1 MNEIIETKGTR
12 LPIFKTRKKL
22 SVVELFAGIGSYAEA
37 LRRNGV
43 EHEIKGISEI
53 NKYAI
58 AAHKLLHGDIANYGD
73 IAKVEKL
80 PQTDMWCYSAPCT
93 DISLAG
99 QMRGMDRDS
108 NTASSLLWEVERL
121 LYTAKDHD
129 ELPKYLIM
137 ENVPMLVSKK
147 FIHSFN
153 EWLEVLEKLGYKN
166 YWQQLNAKD
175 YGIPQTRN
183 RVFLVSILE
192 PTHEFNFPQAF
203 PLEKVLLDY
212 LDSEVDEKYFISEA
226 FLLYCTDPTDR
237 NGFIRG
243 NRFKPHDTAK
253 SKYAFTITT
262 RKGSTPTDNF
272 VIVPEATL
280 KGYKEAYIGDGIYIN
295 RPHQKRGCVQKGKI
309 QTIKRTVNDLGVI
322 VEKDKALMIRKITPR
337 ESLRLMGWTDE
348 RIELI
353 INSFSDARLYTFAG
367 NGIVIDVLC
376 EIFKE
381 LFKYEDL

>member
-1 MNEIIETKGTR
+1 MNTIKNGDYS
-12 LPIFKTRKKL
+12 PVFKRTQNL
-22 SVVELFAGIGSYAEA
+22 TVVELFSGIGGYAEA
-37 LRRNGV
+37 LRRNNI
-43 EHEIKGISEI
+43 EHELMGISEI

-58 AAHKLLHGDIANYGD
+58 EAHKILHGNIPNYGD
-73 IAKVEKL
+73 IANVERL
-80 PQTDMWCYSAPCT
+80 PQADLWCYSAPCT

-99 QMRGMDRDS
+99 AMKGMDRNS

-121 LYTAKDHD
+121 LMKSKESN
-129 ELPKYLIM
+129 ELPKYLFM

-153 EWLEVLEKLGYKN
+153 EWLGFLETLGYKN
-166 YWQQLNAKD
+166 YWKQLNAKD

-183 RVFLVSILE
+183 RVFLVSILN
-192 PTHEFNFPQAF
+192 PSFEFEFPNAF
-203 PLEKVLLDY
+203 PLEKNLIDY
-212 LDSEVDEKYFISEA
+212 LEPVVDEKYFISEA

-243 NRFKPHDTAK
+243 NRFKPHDTTK
-253 SKYAFTITT
+253 SRYAFTITT
-262 RKGSTPTDNF
+262 RKGSTPTDNY

-280 KGYKEAYIGDGIYIN
+280 KGYKEAYLGDGIYIN

-309 QTIKRTVNDLGVI
+309 QTIKRTVSDLGVI
-322 VEKDKALMIRKITPR
+322 VERDKALMIRRITPR
-337 ESLRLMGWTDE
+337 ESLRLMGWTDD
-348 RIELI
+348 RIDLI
-353 INSFSDARLYTFAG
+353 IDKFSDARLYTFAG

-381 LFKYEDL
+381 LFKHGV

>member
-1 MNEIIETKGTR
+1 MNTKQNGDYS
-12 LPIFKTRKKL
+12 PVFKRTQNL
-22 SVVELFAGIGSYAEA
+22 TVVELFAGIGGYAEA
-37 LRRNGV
+37 LRRNNV
-43 EHEIKGISEI
+43 EHELMAISEI

-58 AAHKLLHGDIANYGD
+58 EAHKILHGDIPNYGD
-73 IAKVEKL
+73 IANVERL
-80 PQTDMWCYSAPCT
+80 PKADLWCYSAPCT

-99 QMRGMDRDS
+99 TMKGMDRNS

-121 LYTAKDHD
+121 MMKSKELN
-129 ELPKYLIM
+129 ELPKYLLM

-153 EWLEVLEKLGYKN
+153 EWLGFLEKLGYKN
-166 YWQQLNAKD
+166 YWKQLNAKD

-183 RVFLVSILE
+183 RVFLVSILNPGFEFTFPNAFQLDKKLIDYLE
-192 PTHEFNFPQAF
+192 PT
-203 PLEKVLLDY
+203 
-212 LDSEVDEKYFISEA
+212 VDEKYFISEA

-243 NRFKPHDTAK
+243 NRFKPHDTSK
-253 SKYAFTITT
+253 SQYAFTITT
-262 RKGSTPTDNF
+262 RKGSTPTDNY
-272 VIVPEATL
+272 VIVPEATV
-280 KGYKEAYIGDGIYIN
+280 KGYKEAYLGDGIYIN

-322 VEKDKALMIRKITPR
+322 VEKDKALMIRRITPR
-337 ESLRLMGWTDE
+337 ESLRLMGWTDD
-348 RIELI
+348 RIDLI
-353 INSFSDARLYTFAG
+353 IDKFSDARLYTFAG

-381 LFKYEDL
+381 LFKYGV

>member
-1 MNEIIETKGTR
+1 MNTIKNGDYS
-12 LPIFKTRKKL
+12 PVFKRTQNL
-22 SVVELFAGIGSYAEA
+22 TVVELFSGIGGYAEA
-37 LRRNGV
+37 LRRNNI
-43 EHEIKGISEI
+43 EHELMGISEI

-58 AAHKLLHGDIANYGD
+58 EAHKILHGDIPNYGD
-73 IAKVEKL
+73 IANVERL
-80 PQTDMWCYSAPCT
+80 PKADLWCYSAPCT

-99 QMRGMDRDS
+99 SMKGMDRNS

-121 LYTAKDHD
+121 LMKSKELN
-129 ELPKYLIM
+129 ELPKYLFM

-153 EWLEVLEKLGYKN
+153 EWLGFLEALGYKN
-166 YWQQLNAKD
+166 YWKQLNAKD

-183 RVFLVSILE
+183 RVFLVSILN
-192 PTHEFNFPQAF
+192 PSFEFEFPNAF
-203 PLEKVLLDY
+203 PLEKNLIDY
-212 LDSEVDEKYFISEA
+212 LEPVVDEKYFISEA

-243 NRFKPHDTAK
+243 NRFKPHDTTK
-253 SKYAFTITT
+253 SRYAFTITT
-262 RKGSTPTDNF
+262 RKGSTPTDNY

-280 KGYKEAYIGDGIYIN
+280 KGYKEAYLGDGIYIN

-309 QTIKRTVNDLGVI
+309 QTIKRTVSDLGVI
-322 VEKDKALMIRKITPR
+322 VERDKALMIRRITPR
-337 ESLRLMGWTDE
+337 ESLRLMGWTDD
-348 RIELI
+348 RIDLI
-353 INSFSDARLYTFAG
+353 IDKFSDARLYTFAG

-381 LFKYEDL
+381 LFKHGV

>member
-1 MNEIIETKGTR
+1 MKTIYENKVETT
-12 LPIFKTRKKL
+12 PIFKQAQKL
-22 SVVELFAGIGSYAEA
+22 AVIELFAGIGSYAEA
-37 LRRNGV
+37 LRRNQV
-43 EHEIKGISEI
+43 EHELKGISEI
-53 NKYAI
+53 NKFAI
-58 AAHKLLHGDIANYGD
+58 EAYKELHGNVPNFGDIAM
-73 IAKVEKL
+73 VERL
-80 PQTDMWCYSAPCT
+80 PKADLWCYSAPCT

-99 QMRGMDRDS
+99 QMRGMERDS

-121 LYTAKDHD
+121 LMKSKELN

-153 EWLEVLEKLGYKN
+153 EWLEFLEVQGYKN

-183 RVFLVSILE
+183 RVFLISIKD
-192 PTHEFNFPQAF
+192 PNKDYKFPEAF
-203 PLEKVLLDY
+203 PLEKSLIDY
-212 LDSEVDEKYFISEA
+212 LEPEVDTKYFISEA

-272 VIVPEATL
+272 VIVPEATV
-280 KGYKEAYIGDGIYIN
+280 KGYKEAYLGDGIYIN

-309 QTIKRTVNDLGVI
+309 QTIKRTVSDLGVI

-337 ESLRLMGWTDE
+337 ESLRLMGWTDD
-348 RIELI
+348 RIDLI
-353 INSFSDARLYTFAG
+353 IDKFSDTRLYTFAG

-381 LFKYEDL
+381 LF

>member
-1 MNEIIETKGTR
+1 MNTIKNGDYS
-12 LPIFKTRKKL
+12 PVFKRTQNL
-22 SVVELFAGIGSYAEA
+22 TVVELFSGIGGYAEA
-37 LRRNGV
+37 LRRNNV
-43 EHEIKGISEI
+43 EHELMGISEI

-58 AAHKLLHGDIANYGD
+58 EAYKMLHGDVMNLGD
-73 IAKVEKL
+73 ITTVDKL
-80 PQTDMWCYSAPCT
+80 PKVDLLCYSAPCT

-99 QMRGMDRDS
+99 SMKGMDRNS

-121 LYTAKDHD
+121 LITSKESE
-129 ELPKYLIM
+129 ELPKYLLM
-137 ENVPMLVSKK
+137 ENVSMLVSKK

-153 EWLEVLEKLGYKN
+153 EWLVFLESLGYKN

-183 RVFLVSILE
+183 RVFLVSILN
-192 PTHEFNFPQAF
+192 PSFEFEFPKAF
-203 PLEKVLLDY
+203 PLEKNLIDY
-212 LDSEVDEKYFISEA
+212 LEPVVDEKYFISEA

-243 NRFKPHDTAK
+243 NRFKPHDTTK
-253 SKYAFTITT
+253 SRYAFTITT
-262 RKGSTPTDNF
+262 RKGSTPTDNY

-280 KGYKEAYIGDGIYIN
+280 KGYKEAYLGDGIYIN

-309 QTIKRTVNDLGVI
+309 QTIKRTVSDLGVI
-322 VEKDKALMIRKITPR
+322 VERDKALMIRRITPR
-337 ESLRLMGWTDE
+337 ESLRLMGWTDD
-348 RIELI
+348 RIDLI
-353 INSFSDARLYTFAG
+353 IDKFSDARLYTFAG

-381 LFKYEDL
+381 LFKHGI

>member
-1 MNEIIETKGTR
+1 MENISSVGAFA
-12 LPIFKTRKKL
+12 PIFKQAQKL
-22 SVVELFAGIGSYAEA
+22 SVIELFAGIGSYAEA
-37 LRRNGV
+37 LRKNNV
-43 EHEIKGISEI
+43 SYEIKGICEI

-58 AAHKLLHGDIANYGD
+58 EAHERLHGKSMNFGD
-73 IAKVEKL
+73 IAKVDKL
-80 PQTDMWCYSAPCT
+80 PKADLWCYSAPCT

-99 QMRGMDRDS
+99 AMRGMERDS

-121 LYTAKDHD
+121 LKTASDNN
-129 ELPKYLIM
+129 ELPKYLLM

-153 EWLEVLEKLGYKN
+153 EWLEVLESLGYKN
-166 YWQQLNAKD
+166 YWQQLNAKN

-183 RVFLVSILE
+183 RVFLVSILN
-192 PTHEFNFPQAF
+192 PNFEFEFPKAF
-203 PLEKVLLDY
+203 PLEKRLIDY
-212 LDSEVDEKYFISEA
+212 LEPVVDEKYFISEA

-253 SKYAFTITT
+253 SDYAFTITT
-262 RKGSTPTDNF
+262 RKGSTPTDNY

-280 KGYKEAYIGDGIYIN
+280 RGYKEAYVGDGIYTN

-322 VEKDKALMIRKITPR
+322 VERDKAIMIRRITPR
-337 ESLRLMGWTDE
+337 ESLRLMGWTDD
-348 RIELI
+348 RIDLI
-353 INSFSDARLYTFAG
+353 AGHFSDARLYTFAG
-367 NGIVIDVLC
+367 NGIVIDVIS

-381 LFKYEDL
+381 LFKYGI

>member
-1 MNEIIETKGTR
+1 MNIETKGDFS
-12 LPIFKTRKKL
+12 PVFKRTQKL
-22 SVVELFAGIGSYAEA
+22 AVVELFSGIGGYAEA
-37 LRRNGV
+37 LRRNKM
-43 EHEIKGISEI
+43 EHELKGISEI

-58 AAHKLLHGDIANYGD
+58 EAYKMLHGDVMNLGD
-73 IAKVEKL
+73 ITTVVKL
-80 PQTDMWCYSAPCT
+80 PKVDLLCYSAPCT

-99 QMRGMDRDS
+99 SMKGMDRDS

-121 LYTAKDHD
+121 LITSKESE
-129 ELPKYLIM
+129 ELPKYLLM

-153 EWLEVLEKLGYKN
+153 EWLVFLESLGYKN

-183 RVFLVSILE
+183 RVFLVSILN
-192 PTHEFNFPQAF
+192 PSFEFEFPKAF
-203 PLEKVLLDY
+203 PLEKNLIDY
-212 LDSEVDEKYFISEA
+212 LEPVVDEKYFISEA

-243 NRFKPHDTAK
+243 NRFKPHDTTK
-253 SKYAFTITT
+253 SRYAFTITT
-262 RKGSTPTDNF
+262 RKGSTPTDNY

-280 KGYKEAYIGDGIYIN
+280 KGYKEAYLGDGIYIN

-309 QTIKRTVNDLGVI
+309 QTIKRTVSDLGVI
-322 VEKDKALMIRKITPR
+322 VERDKALMIRRITPR
-337 ESLRLMGWTDE
+337 ESLRLMGWTDD
-348 RIELI
+348 RIDLI
-353 INSFSDARLYTFAG
+353 IDKFSDARLYTFAG

-381 LFKYEDL
+381 LFKHGI

>member
-1 MNEIIETKGTR
+1 MNTKQNGDYS
-12 LPIFKTRKKL
+12 PVFKRTQNL
-22 SVVELFAGIGSYAEA
+22 TVVELFAGIGGYAEA
-37 LRRNGV
+37 LRRNNV
-43 EHEIKGISEI
+43 EHELMGISEI

-58 AAHKLLHGDIANYGD
+58 EAHKILHGDIPNYGD
-73 IAKVEKL
+73 IANVERL
-80 PQTDMWCYSAPCT
+80 PKADLWCYSAPCT

-99 QMRGMDRDS
+99 TMKGMDRNS

-121 LYTAKDHD
+121 MMKSKELN
-129 ELPKYLIM
+129 ELPKYLLM

-153 EWLEVLEKLGYKN
+153 EWLGFLEKLGYKN
-166 YWQQLNAKD
+166 YWKQLNAKD

-183 RVFLVSILE
+183 RVFLVSILNPGFEFTFPNAFQLDKKLIDYLE
-192 PTHEFNFPQAF
+192 PT
-203 PLEKVLLDY
+203 
-212 LDSEVDEKYFISEA
+212 VDEKYFISEA

-243 NRFKPHDTAK
+243 NRFKPHDTSK
-253 SKYAFTITT
+253 SQYAFTITT
-262 RKGSTPTDNF
+262 RKGSTPTDNY
-272 VIVPEATL
+272 VIVPEATV
-280 KGYKEAYIGDGIYIN
+280 KGYKEAYLGDGIYIN

-322 VEKDKALMIRKITPR
+322 VEKDKALMIRRITPR
-337 ESLRLMGWTDE
+337 ESLRLMGWTDD
-348 RIELI
+348 RIDLI
-353 INSFSDARLYTFAG
+353 IDKFSDARLYTFAG

-381 LFKYEDL
+381 LFKYGV

>member
-1 MNEIIETKGTR
+1 MNTKQNGDYS
-12 LPIFKTRKKL
+12 PVFKRTQNL
-22 SVVELFAGIGSYAEA
+22 TVVELFAGIGGYAEA
-37 LRRNGV
+37 LRRNNV
-43 EHEIKGISEI
+43 EHELMGISEI

-58 AAHKLLHGDIANYGD
+58 EAHKILHGDIPNYGD
-73 IAKVEKL
+73 IANVERL
-80 PQTDMWCYSAPCT
+80 PKADLWCYSAPCT

-99 QMRGMDRDS
+99 TMKGMDRNS

-121 LYTAKDHD
+121 MMKSKELN
-129 ELPKYLIM
+129 ELPKYLLM

-153 EWLEVLEKLGYKN
+153 EWLGFLEKLGYKN
-166 YWQQLNAKD
+166 YWKQLNAKD

-183 RVFLVSILE
+183 RVFLVSILNPGFEFTFPNAFQLDKKLIDYLE
-192 PTHEFNFPQAF
+192 PTI
-203 PLEKVLLDY
+203 
-212 LDSEVDEKYFISEA
+212 DEKYFISEA

-243 NRFKPHDTAK
+243 NRFKPHDTSK
-253 SKYAFTITT
+253 SQYAFTITT
-262 RKGSTPTDNF
+262 RKGSTPTDNY
-272 VIVPEATL
+272 VIVPEATV
-280 KGYKEAYIGDGIYIN
+280 KGYKEAYLGDGIYIN

-322 VEKDKALMIRKITPR
+322 VEKDKALMIRRITPR
-337 ESLRLMGWTDE
+337 ESLRLMGWTDD
-348 RIELI
+348 RVDLI
-353 INSFSDARLYTFAG
+353 IDKFSDARLYTFAG

-381 LFKYEDL
+381 LFKYGV

>member
-1 MNEIIETKGTR
+1 MNTIKNGDYS
-12 LPIFKTRKKL
+12 PVFKRTQNL
-22 SVVELFAGIGSYAEA
+22 TVVELFSGIGGYAEA
-37 LRRNGV
+37 LRRNNV
-43 EHEIKGISEI
+43 EHELMGISEI

-58 AAHKLLHGDIANYGD
+58 EAHKILHGDIPNYGD
-73 IAKVEKL
+73 IANVERL
-80 PQTDMWCYSAPCT
+80 PQADLWCYSAPCT

-99 QMRGMDRDS
+99 SMKGMDRNS

-121 LYTAKDHD
+121 LMKSKELN
-129 ELPKYLIM
+129 ELPKYLFM

-153 EWLEVLEKLGYKN
+153 EWLVFLESLGYKN

-183 RVFLVSILE
+183 RVFLVSILNPKNE
-192 PTHEFNFPQAF
+192 YEFPKAF
-203 PLEKVLLDY
+203 PLEKNLIDY
-212 LDSEVDEKYFISEA
+212 LEPVVDEKYFISEA

-243 NRFKPHDTAK
+243 NRFKPHDTTK
-253 SKYAFTITT
+253 SRYAFTITT
-262 RKGSTPTDNF
+262 RKGSTPTDNY

-280 KGYKEAYIGDGIYIN
+280 KGYKEAYLGDGIYIN

-309 QTIKRTVNDLGVI
+309 QTIKRTVSDLGVI
-322 VEKDKALMIRKITPR
+322 VERDKALMIRRITPR
-337 ESLRLMGWTDE
+337 ESLRLMGWTDD
-348 RIELI
+348 RIDLI
-353 INSFSDARLYTFAG
+353 IDKFSDARLYTFAG

-381 LFKYEDL
+381 LFKHGI

>member
-1 MNEIIETKGTR
+1 MENQIYEGIS
-12 LPIFKTRKKL
+12 LPYFKQAKNL

-43 EHEIKGISEI
+43 HHELKGISEI
-53 NKYAI
+53 SKYAVK
-58 AAHKLLHGDIANYGD
+58 AHGLLHGKVENYGD
-73 IAKVEKL
+73 IAEVKRL
-80 PQTDMWCYSAPCT
+80 PHVDMWCYSAPCT

-99 QMRGMDRDS
+99 AMRGMERDS

-121 LYTAKDHD
+121 LHTAKEHN
-129 ELPKYLIM
+129 ELPKYLLM

-183 RVFLVSILE
+183 RVFLISILN
-192 PTHEFNFPQAF
+192 PMHEFNFPKAF
-203 PLEKVLLDY
+203 PLEKELLDY
-212 LDSEVDEKYFISEA
+212 LEPVVDEKYFISEA

-262 RKGSTPTDNF
+262 RKGSTPTDNY

-280 KGYKEAYIGDGIYIN
+280 KGYKEAYVGDGIYTN

-322 VEKDKALMIRKITPR
+322 VEKDKAIMIRRITPR
-337 ESLRLMGWTDE
+337 ESLRLMGWTDD
-348 RIELI
+348 RINLI
-353 INSFSDARLYTFAG
+353 INEFSDARLYTFAG

-381 LFKYEDL
+381 LFRYGV

>member
-1 MNEIIETKGTR
+1 MNNKTRDETSS
-12 LPIFKTRKKL
+12 IFKDAQKIT
-22 SVVELFAGIGSYAEA
+22 VIELFAGIGSYAEA
-37 LRRNGV
+37 LSKSQV
-43 EHEIKGISEI
+43 QHELKGISEI
-53 NKYAI
+53 NKYAVE
-58 AAHKLLHGDIANYGD
+58 AHRLLHGETPNFGD
-73 IAKVEKL
+73 IESVKRL
-80 PQTDMWCYSAPCT
+80 PSADMWCYSAPCT

-99 QMRGMDRDS
+99 QMRGMERDS

-121 LYTAKDHD
+121 LKVAREHD
-129 ELPKYLIM
+129 ELPKYLLM

-153 EWLEVLEKLGYKN
+153 EWLEVLEGLGYKN

-183 RVFLVSILE
+183 RVFLVSILN
-192 PTHEFNFPQAF
+192 PGFEFTFPKVF
-203 PLEKVLLDY
+203 PLEKKLIDY
-212 LDSEVDEKYFISEA
+212 LEKEVHEKYFISEA

-243 NRFKPHDTAK
+243 NRFKPHDASK
-253 SKYAFTITT
+253 SPYAFTITT

-272 VIVPEATL
+272 VIVPEATI
-280 KGYKEAYIGDGIYIN
+280 KGYREAELGDGIYIN
-295 RPHQKRGCVQKGKI
+295 RPHQKRGVVQKGKI
-309 QTIKRTVNDLGVI
+309 QTIKRTVSDLGVI

-348 RIELI
+348 RIDLI
-353 INSFSDARLYTFAG
+353 ADHFSDTKLYTFAG
-367 NGIVIDVLC
+367 NGIVIDVLV

-381 LFKYEDL
+381 LFKYEIR

>member
-1 MNEIIETKGTR
+1 MNTKQNGDYS
-12 LPIFKTRKKL
+12 PVFKRTQNL
-22 SVVELFAGIGSYAEA
+22 TVVELFAGIGGYAEA
-37 LRRNGV
+37 LRRNNV
-43 EHEIKGISEI
+43 EHELMAISEI

-58 AAHKLLHGDIANYGD
+58 EAHKILHGDIPNYGD
-73 IAKVEKL
+73 IANVERL
-80 PQTDMWCYSAPCT
+80 PKADLWCYSAPCT

-99 QMRGMDRDS
+99 TMKGMDRNS

-121 LYTAKDHD
+121 MMKSKELN
-129 ELPKYLIM
+129 ELPKYLLM

-153 EWLEVLEKLGYKN
+153 EWLGFLETLGYKN
-166 YWQQLNAKD
+166 YWKQLNAKD

-183 RVFLVSILE
+183 RVFLVSILN
-192 PTHEFNFPQAF
+192 PSFDFTFPQAF
-203 PLEKVLLDY
+203 QLDKKLIDY
-212 LDSEVDEKYFISEA
+212 LEPVVDEKYFISEA

-243 NRFKPHDTAK
+243 NRFKPHDTSK
-253 SKYAFTITT
+253 SQYAFTITT
-262 RKGSTPTDNF
+262 RKGSTPTDNY
-272 VIVPEATL
+272 VIVPEATV
-280 KGYKEAYIGDGIYIN
+280 KGYKEAYLGDGIYIN

-322 VEKDKALMIRKITPR
+322 VERDKALMIRRITPR
-337 ESLRLMGWTDE
+337 ESLRLMGWTDD
-348 RIELI
+348 RIDLI
-353 INSFSDARLYTFAG
+353 IDKFSDARLYTFAG

-381 LFKYEDL
+381 LFKYGV